1 MPKIIMKHHILLTY
15 ILIILTST
23 IASASESQYEKHMA
37 KGTLAV
43 ETGNYREAESE
54 FSNALKEKPNDHT
67 ATLYLGIAQSRSG
80 DKEAASTLKK
90 ALSINPDDPRTN
102 LELGIYY
109 FKRETYE
116 EAEDYFENAVRLAPD
131 REFSEKAGEYL
142 KMARSGGKEKAWA
155 LNISGGAQYDSN
167 VVLNP
172 EGSPL
177 PQGIS
182 RKSDWRGVIY
192 LKGKY
197 NIIRSKKAE
206 GTISYSLYNSTHSR
220 LSEFD
225 IRQHQLEAS
234 AGYSITDMFRI
245 KGAYTFEYIYVG
257 GDDYSRSH
265 TIGPS
270 LVITEGKGFSTEIE
284 YRYRDSRYINAE
296 LFLDNSERT
305 GSNNLIGIIQ
315 NIPISKAISARFGY
329 AHDRDNT
336 RKDFWDY
343 RGDKGRADIR
353 ASLPWNIYMDLGG
366 EYYGKHYDGSSPASA
381 TGQKRR
387 DKVYTGSIAATKV
400 FTEKTSAT
408 LGQLYTRNRSNI
420 DAFDYKRA
428 ITSIFIN
435 VRF

>member
-1 MPKIIMKHHILLTY
+1 MTKLKYFVPSIVIFIL
-15 ILIILTST
+15 LTST
-23 IASASESQYEKHMA
+23 ITSGSESQYEKHMA
-37 KGTLAV
+37 KGTLAT
-43 ETGNYREAESE
+43 ETGKYREAESE

-80 DKEAASTLKK
+80 DEAAGATLKK
-90 ALSINPDDPRTN
+90 ALSLNPDDPRTN

-109 FKRETYE
+109 FNKEIYE
-116 EAEDYFENAVRLAPD
+116 EAEDYFENTIKLAPGTEISG
-131 REFSEKAGEYL
+131 RAKEYL
-142 KMARSGGKEKAWA
+142 DMAKAGGKEKAWS
-155 LNISGGAQYDSN
+155 LNISGGVQYDSN

-182 RKSDWRGVIY
+182 NKSDWRGVIY

-220 LSEFD
+220 LSGFD
-225 IRQHQLEAS
+225 IRQHQLEAGL
-234 AGYSITDMFRI
+234 GYGITDMFRI

-270 LVITEGKGFSTEIE
+270 LVISEGKGFSTEID

-296 LFLDNSERT
+296 MFLDNSERT
-305 GSNNLIGIIQ
+305 GENHLIGITQ
-315 NIPISKAISARFGY
+315 NIPMSKAVSARIGY

-336 RKDFWDY
+336 RKDYWDY

-353 ASLPWNIYMDLGG
+353 ASLPADIYMDLGG
-366 EYYGKHYDGSSPASA
+366 EYYSKHYRGDNPASL

-387 DKVYTGSIAATKV
+387 DKTSTGSVALTKIL
-400 FTEKTSAT
+400 TEKTSVT
-408 LGQLYTRNRSNI
+408 LGQLYTKNRSNI
-420 DAFDYKRA
+420 DAFDYKRS